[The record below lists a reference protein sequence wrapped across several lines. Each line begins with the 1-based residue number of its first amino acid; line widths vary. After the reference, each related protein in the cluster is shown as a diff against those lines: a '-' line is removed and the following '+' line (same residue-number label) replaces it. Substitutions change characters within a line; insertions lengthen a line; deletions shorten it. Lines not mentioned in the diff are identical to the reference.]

1 MWNWILLIVIVG
13 GVVALLAVAAVR
25 QRRYAGDTP
34 IGEQHRKNTEKGPGD
49 GSAGTGGV

>member
-34 IGEQHRKNTEKGPGD
+34 IGEQHRKNKGKGSSG
-49 GSAGTGGV
+49 GSAGAGGV